1 MSFFTVLND
10 IQAVVFD
17 LDNTLVSSSLNFPLI
32 RRELGCEAKD
42 DLLAFID
49 NLPEHQKQNAAMC
62 VINHELDDARS
73 SYPLD
78 GCHDLLGTIKQLNLK
93 TAIITRN
100 CKQAAELKMRK
111 NDINISLV
119 LTREDHPA
127 KPSPESLL
135 YLAKLWQ
142 IKPERILYV
151 GDYLYDIQTA
161 QNANS
166 KSCLVSAY
174 KQPEYAKMANLVVNT
189 LSELNQCFI
198 ELNGHP

>member
-1 MSFFTVLND
+1 MLND

-32 RRELGCEAKD
+32 RQELGCEAKG

-49 NLPEHQKQNAAMC
+49 NMPEPEKELAVKH
-62 VINHELDDARS
+62 VISHELDDARTS
-73 SYPLD
+73 HPLE
-78 GCHDLLGTIKQLNLK
+78 GCHDLLLTIKQLNLK

-100 CKQAAELKMRK
+100 CKQAAELKIQ
-111 NDINISLV
+111 NNNIDIPIV

-135 YLAKLWQ
+135 YLANLWQ
-142 IKPERILYV
+142 IKPENILYV

-166 KSCLVSAY
+166 KSCLVSFH
-174 KQPEYAKMANLVVNT
+174 KQPEYAAMANLVVNT
-189 LSELNQCFI
+189 LTELNQRFVKV
-198 ELNGHP
+198 LR